1 MIRLLHTSDW
11 HLGRTLCGNK
21 RDDEF
26 YLFLK
31 WLVQSLQ
38 LHRIDVLLIAGDIFD
53 SPAPSVAAQQLYYD
67 FLRQLVGSSCR
78 HVVIIAGNH
87 DSPAFL
93 EAPRGVLKEI
103 GVHVVGAAR
112 SESESEVIA
121 LRNPAGDIELVVAA
135 VPFLRDR
142 DVRSSSY
149 GESDADR
156 DQALVE
162 GVRDHYAAVTAECL
176 KLLPSGVPLVAMGH
190 LFAAGSTV
198 SSGDGVRELYI
209 GSLGQVPCSV
219 FPQDFDYVALG
230 HLHRMQQAATLPEVW
245 YSGSPLP
252 MGFGEAAS
260 EKFVRVLE
268 FHPTAKR
275 FSLRSETIA
284 VPSFRRLASLS
295 GDLESLLRGVERE
308 LLQLRE
314 QPAPLGTWLE
324 VIYQG
329 NEIAPDLSE
338 RLASIVN
345 GSKME
350 ILRIR
355 AAREGV
361 GSWAGER
368 PLAALEG
375 EGDAQGSGENSALA
389 DDEAIVQ
396 IFERCLEFNRVPDD
410 QRAMLRELHHDVV
423 QNLGLQAGGR

>member
-1 MIRLLHTSDW
+1 
-11 HLGRTLCGNK
+11 
-21 RDDEF
+21 
-26 YLFLK
+26 
-31 WLVQSLQ
+31 
-38 LHRIDVLLIAGDIFD
+38 
-53 SPAPSVAAQQLYYD
+53 
-67 FLRQLVGSSCR
+67 
-78 HVVIIAGNH
+78 VIIAGNH

-121 LRNPAGDIELVVAA
+121 LRNTAGDIELVVAA

-142 DVRSSSY
+142 DVRISTY
-149 GESDADR
+149 GDSDADR
-156 DQALVE
+156 DQALVQ

-176 KLLPSGVPLVAMGH
+176 KQLPMGVPLVAMGH
-190 LFAAGSTV
+190 LFAAGSSV

-252 MGFGEAAS
+252 MGFGEAAA
-260 EKFVRVLE
+260 EKFLRVLE
-268 FHPTAKR
+268 FHPKDEDTVDPADGRDTAAKK
-275 FSLRSETIA
+275 FAMRSETIA
-284 VPSFRRLASLS
+284 VPRFRRLASLS
-295 GDLESLLRGVERE
+295 GDLDSLIRAVERE
-308 LLQLRE
+308 LLRLQE
-314 QPAPLGTWLE
+314 ESPPLGTWLE

-338 RLASIVN
+338 RLARIVG
-345 GSKME
+345 GSKLE

-355 AAREGV
+355 AERDAV
-361 GSWAGER
+361 SNWAAGR
-368 PLAALEG
+368 PLAELAAESDSDDDGGG
-375 EGDAQGSGENSALA
+375 ERSALT
-389 DDEAIVQ
+389 DDEAIGQ
-396 IFERCLEFNRVPDD
+396 IFERCLEFNRVPED
-410 QRAMLRELHHDVV
+410 QRVMLRELHHDVV